1 MPKSTMTSK
10 GQITVPKEVREHL
23 GVGPGDRLDFQIRDG
38 GAVVVESETVDLRNL
53 RGALKRRGPRVSLAE
68 MERAIRRGAAGR

>member
-1 MPKSTMTSK
+1 MTSK
-10 GQITVPKEVREHL
+10 GQITVPKEVRDYL

-38 GAVVVESETVDLRNL
+38 GAVLVESETVDLRNL

-68 MERAIRRGAAGR
+68 MERAIRRGATGK